1 MYLFHDEIGPH
12 CLSSST
18 ELASSTDSL
27 EDVDKKHIQGM
38 IRFTLFYDQLH
49 SWLEVTV
56 LETKGLAAQV
66 SSQCVQNYV
75 HVRVLCVAMEDE
87 EQQFNCVLKEWKT
100 GPVNTS
106 CSPTFGEKFS
116 CTVTK
121 EEMPKVTVRLEVK
134 DCDKHFLGEVR
145 ASLKD
150 LNISCPMEMLAEL
163 QQPKKRWK
171 AWVHHYTHHLI
182 SRGASLLTLKASF
195 DLGDQCNKWGELLSH
210 LLENVHCRDLSHLD
224 LNWTFTLL
232 EPLDLRVH
240 SGSSSHQDVITK
252 MDQVNNFHILLAK
265 LAQNCPR
272 ITKMR
277 LHFDWSDKS
286 VALITHFQHLRI
298 LELKY
303 FWVFKGVSPSTLQT
317 LTKSLP
323 NLKSLILNVL
333 VPLRNLGISYT
344 LESLSLEF
352 LDVSLSRGLVFSCL
366 RLPALRE
373 LRAKK
378 IVRGITLDRRTRLQI
393 QSRWP
398 CLYQVLREGTPKLQV
413 LNNERL
419 LPNWKEQTYDEL
431 TSILQQSCYC
441 LQHLDNWIW

>member
-1 MYLFHDEIGPH
+1 MPQRKRALVPINTRRRVRADEDYFPFNSLPLECQLH
-12 CLSSST
+12 VLSFLS
-18 ELASSTDSL
+18 E
-27 EDVDKKHIQGM
+27 VDKCNSA
-38 IRFTLFYDQLH
+38 LVCA
-49 SWLEVTV
+49 SWSCLVRSGKLWRVADYSRRGVFHLGQE
-56 LETKGLAAQV
+56 GLLV
-66 SSQCVQNYV
+66 SN
-75 HVRVLCVAMEDE
+75 REFE
-87 EQQFNCVLKEWKT
+87 
-100 GPVNTS
+100 
-106 CSPTFGEKFS
+106 
-116 CTVTK
+116 
-121 EEMPKVTVRLEVK
+121 
-134 DCDKHFLGEVR
+134 
-145 ASLKD
+145 
-150 LNISCPMEMLAEL
+150 
-163 QQPKKRWK
+163 RWK

-195 DLGDQCNKWGELLSH
+195 DLGDQCNKWVELLSH

-240 SGSSSHQDVITK
+240 TSSSSHQDNVTK
-252 MDQVNNFHILLAK
+252 MDQVNNFQILLAR
-265 LAQNCPR
+265 LVHSCPR

-277 LHFDWSDKS
+277 LHFDWSETS
-286 VALITHFQHLRI
+286 VALITRFQHLRI

-303 FWVFKGVSPSTLQT
+303 FWVFKGVSPNTLQT

-323 NLKSLILNVL
+323 NLKSLTLHVL

-352 LDVSLSRGLVFSCL
+352 LDVSPSRGLVFSCL
-366 RLPALRE
+366 NLPALRE

-378 IVRGITLDRRTRLQI
+378 IIRGITLDRRTRLRI

-398 CLYQVLREGTPKLQV
+398 CLYQVLREGTPKLQA

-419 LPNWKEQTYDEL
+419 LPNWKEQSYREL

-441 LQHLDNWIW
+441 LQHLDSWLW